1 MSGGA
6 QEEHNTK
13 RPGRGEREGGGKGG
27 QNREKGREGGRAA
40 GLASA
45 ALGLGVKRHCLTRRE
60 GSGGGRGNG
69 REEAKFLF
77 REGIHNMG
85 ALDEVT
91 FPPHELILLA
101 ADSKTCLVSRP
112 NYMIKLG

>member
-13 RPGRGEREGGGKGG
+13 RPGRGEREGG
-27 QNREKGREGGRAA
+27 REGRTERKEEREGGRAA
-40 GLASA
+40 RRASA

-69 REEAKFLF
+69 REEAKFLI
-77 REGIHNMG
+77 RI
-85 ALDEVT
+85 
-91 FPPHELILLA
+91 
-101 ADSKTCLVSRP
+101 
-112 NYMIKLG
+112 